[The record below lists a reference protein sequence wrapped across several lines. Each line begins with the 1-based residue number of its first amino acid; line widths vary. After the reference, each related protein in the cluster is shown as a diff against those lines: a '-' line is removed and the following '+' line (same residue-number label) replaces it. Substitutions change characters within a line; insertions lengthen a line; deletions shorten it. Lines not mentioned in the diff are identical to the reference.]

1 MKLFSFIIFLLFP
14 VTGLAQQITL
24 AGQVVDN
31 TGEAV
36 YAANVYLENNPTK
49 GAITDFNGEFRLEIA
64 KIEPDETLIISF
76 IGYVTKKI
84 PFETFNPNEKLKIV
98 LQQDQKLLD
107 DLVVEATDP
116 VAESFSVKKLD
127 KLDIYTEPVSQGDP
141 LKAITVLPASTNTD
155 ESANPSLRGSP
166 GDRSRVFLNGVPI
179 FEPVRF
185 SQINGIGVFSLFNTE
200 IVGKQYVYA
209 SNPPVSLGNSSAG
222 IVQIET
228 IRKLPVSQLQLSAGL
243 ANTGA
248 FLSHRIS
255 EKSFVQLYANNQFA
269 DIFLDVN
276 SPNLSELN
284 SFSTKDVGLN
294 VHSKINDRLSLNLYS
309 YASDEGFDI
318 TTQAFTFRGDAEAET
333 IRNFSILN
341 LDYKQGNNILSFNS
355 SYDIRQEDFTFGN
368 ILSDNRRFSLYHS
381 LSYQFVLGGDAV
393 EIGLNHNFNS
403 VNFDDLGPEFFHA
416 LSQDSPTISITG
428 KPTRESLESYMYSTW
443 NLGEKW
449 IAITGVRSNFLKN
462 DTQTFWTYQLGM
474 RFNAAVNHSFLL
486 SGGRYHNFSVP
497 NPLRPEFTLQNST
510 QIALDYEWTGNMHN
524 LTGAIFYKEEDEDL
538 LISNTLEQDNRKNLG
553 LELSYTQLVG
563 KSFRFYV
570 ANTFLHQRID
580 VEGSTFPGQLDLN
593 YFVKTTLSYEN
604 LKLIN
609 ASLTYITR
617 PGTRFTE
624 ITNAIF
630 DPNTEFFRP
639 EFSSSVNNLRLG
651 EYHNLSLSVNKI
663 FTFGNNGLITFLSIN
678 NFLNIENEEE
688 LLFNRNYSSSTPDFF
703 ELRTIYFG
711 FVWNWNY

>member
-1 MKLFSFIIFLLFP
+1 MKLFSFILFQFLP
-14 VTGLAQQITL
+14 VAGLAQQIILT
-24 AGQVVDN
+24 GQVVN
-31 TGEAV
+31 SSGEAI
-36 YAANVYLENNPTK
+36 YAANVYIQNNPSK
-49 GAITDFNGEFRLEIA
+49 GTITDFNGNFRLEIA
-64 KIEPDETLIISF
+64 QNEQYETLVISF
-76 IGYVTKKI
+76 IGNVTKTI
-84 PFETFNPNEKLKIV
+84 PVAAFRPDEVLKIV
-98 LQQDQKLLD
+98 LRQDQKLLD

-166 GDRSRVFLNGVPI
+166 GDRSRVFLNEVPI

-228 IRKLPVSQLQLSAGL
+228 IRELPVSQLQLSAGL
-243 ANTGA
+243 ANIGA

-255 EKSFVQLYANNQFA
+255 EKSFVQLYANSQFA
-269 DIFLDVN
+269 DVFLDVN
-276 SPNLSELN
+276 APNLSELN

-294 VHSKINDRLSLNLYS
+294 FHSKISDRLSLNLYS

-318 TTQAFTFRGDAEAET
+318 TTQAFTFRDDAEAET
-333 IRNFSILN
+333 KRNFSILN

-381 LSYQFVLGGDAV
+381 LSYQFILGGDAV

-403 VNFDDLGPEFFHA
+403 MNFDDLGPEFFYA
-416 LSQDSPTISITG
+416 LSPDSPTLKITEH
-428 KPTRESLESYMYSTW
+428 PTRESLESYLYSTW
-443 NLGEKW
+443 NLGEKL

-462 DTQTFWTYQLGM
+462 DTQTYWTYQLGL
-474 RFNAAVNHSFLL
+474 RFNAALNHSFLF

-510 QIALDYEWTGNMHN
+510 QLALDYEWTGNKHTF
-524 LTGAIFYKEEDEDL
+524 TGAVFYKAEDENL
-538 LISNTLEQDNRKNLG
+538 LISNTLEKDNRGNLG
-553 LELSYTQLVG
+553 IELSYTQFIG
-563 KSFRFYV
+563 KSLRFYV
-570 ANTFLHQRID
+570 ANTFLRQRID
-580 VEGSTFPGQLDLN
+580 VEGSTFPGRLDLN

-604 LKLIN
+604 PKLIN

-617 PGTRFTE
+617 PGTRFTG
-624 ITNAIF
+624 IIDATF
-630 DPNTEFFRP
+630 DPNTDFFRP
-639 EFSSSVNNLRLG
+639 EFSSSVNNRRLS

-663 FTFGNNGLITFLSIN
+663 FAVGNNGLITFISIN
-678 NFLNIENEEE
+678 NFLNFENEEE
-688 LLFNRNYSSSTPDFF
+688 LLFNRNFTSSTPEFF
-703 ELRTIYFG
+703 ELRTLYFG